1 MLWSRSKV
9 SRFLRSER
17 PYASCAGRRAAAGA
31 PPSTIAS
38 DEVAA
43 SSPCAPRGR
52 VSRAAAAPRR
62 SRPCVEPEPARQ
74 VLLGRDVVLRL
85 RRGGGLIG
93 GCGGCGDV
101 VSHKI
106 IVLGIFPTT
115 LITKLYYAILI
126 PWQRRAEEGESGRDS
141 LPPST
146 ITFESRPTFDRYS

>member
-1 MLWSRSKV
+1 MGRWVGGSS
-9 SRFLRSER
+9 
-17 PYASCAGRRAAAGA
+17 SCSPVCNCLFRYCNTILKTN
-31 PPSTIAS
+31 STFNNNS
-38 DEVAA
+38 WRGEV
-43 SSPCAPRGR
+43 PRGR